1 MGLII
6 AFWIYNADIT
16 MAKTVWLPWDHVLPC
31 GWPEN
36 QPVVRDSCDWSCMG
50 RVAFCLKYNYI
61 FLWQKRHDFNR
72 IVFAQGAGSVV
83 GVPHFEF
90 MIFTLPWPERC
101 DCPGAV
107 LSCDWSENQSRRG
120 SLWLVLH
127 ESYFE
132 FKYITCYSF
141 GKNDTILIAWVVF
154 LPRS

>member
-6 AFWIYNADIT
+6 AFWIYNANIT

-36 QPVVRDSCDWSCMG
+36 QPVVRAPCIWSCMG

-83 GVPHFEF
+83 GAPHFEF
-90 MIFTLPWPERC
+90 MIFIYIAMARTMRLSW
-101 DCPGAV
+101 GYAV
-107 LSCDWSENQSRRG
+107 
-120 SLWLVLH
+120 LWLVRKSVALWLPVIDLTGAWVV
-127 ESYFE
+127 SYFE
-132 FKYITCYSF
+132 FKYIIYSC
-141 GKNDTILIAWVVF
+141 GKNDTILIAWA
-154 LPRS
+154 S

>member
-6 AFWIYNADIT
+6 AFWIYNANIT

-36 QPVVRDSCDWSCMG
+36 QPVVRAPCNWSCMG

-61 FLWQKRHDFNR
+61 FLWQKRHNFNR

-101 DCPGAV
+101 DCPGAM
-107 LSCDWSENQSRRG
+107 LSCDWSENQSRCG
-120 SLWLVLH
+120 SLWLVLQVH
-127 ESYFE
+127 ESCRVLNLNIL
-132 FKYITCYSF
+132 YIPMAKTTRF
-141 GKNDTILIAWVVF
+141 
-154 LPRS
+154 

>member
-1 MGLII
+1 MAGYKIMTKNPI
-6 AFWIYNADIT
+6 HFWLVHRWVSLSHFEFIMLT
-16 MAKTVWLPWDHVLPC
+16 SPWPKRWDHVLPC

-36 QPVVRDSCDWSCMG
+36 QPVVRAPCDWSCMG

-83 GVPHFEF
+83 GVPHFGF

-127 ESYFE
+127 GP
-132 FKYITCYSF
+132 CR
-141 GKNDTILIAWVVF
+141 ILI
-154 LPRS
+154 